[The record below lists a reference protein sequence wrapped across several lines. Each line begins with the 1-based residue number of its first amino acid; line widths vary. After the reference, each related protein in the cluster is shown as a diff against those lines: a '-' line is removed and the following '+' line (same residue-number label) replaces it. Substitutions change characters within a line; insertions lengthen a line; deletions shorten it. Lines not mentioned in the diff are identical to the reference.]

1 MKLISVKKETSFKL
15 NAMSDAG
22 FYFSWYQMFDVLIF
36 ADTRRSV
43 LGFLVFFLS
52 NFTTSQNSIL
62 RWLQRESTS
71 SCSEKTPAMQKVSP
85 IKVLLLNVTYQEAA
99 YTEVKIKTSTI

>member
-1 MKLISVKKETSFKL
+1 
-15 NAMSDAG
+15 
-22 FYFSWYQMFDVLIF
+22 MFDVLIF

-43 LGFLVFFLS
+43 LGLLGFFFL
-52 NFTTSQNSIL
+52 IL
-62 RWLQRESTS
+62 LHHKTQF
-71 SCSEKTPAMQKVSP
+71 CDGYKEKVHQVALKNPAMQKVSP